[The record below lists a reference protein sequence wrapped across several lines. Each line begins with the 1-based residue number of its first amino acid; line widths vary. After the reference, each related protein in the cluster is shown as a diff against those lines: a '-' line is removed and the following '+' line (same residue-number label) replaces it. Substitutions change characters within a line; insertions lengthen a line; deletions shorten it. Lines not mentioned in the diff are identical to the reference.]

1 MKKILDV
8 MNKDVISIQKE
19 TTVEEIVR
27 IMKEKKIGKIPVVEE
42 GKVLGV
48 ITREDLLIKEEL
60 PPVQPVIAFWEVLI
74 TLPSNREFEKKLEK
88 LTAYKAEQIM
98 NRDFYSCSS
107 EENLEKI
114 VTEMLECKHDYT
126 LVIDGGILT
135 GIVTKSDLIS
145 KCF

>member
-1 MKKILDV
+1 ME
-8 MNKDVISIQKE
+8 KE

-42 GKVLGV
+42 GQVLGV
-48 ITREDLLIKEEL
+48 VRREDLLVKEEI

-107 EENLEKI
+107 EDNLEKI
-114 VTEMLECKHDYT
+114 VTEILEYKHDYT
-126 LVIDGGILT
+126 LVIDNGILV

-145 KCF
+145 GCF

>member
-8 MNKDVISIQKE
+8 MNKDVISIQRD

-48 ITREDLLIKEEL
+48 ITREDLLVKEEVA
-60 PPVQPVIAFWEVLI
+60 PVQPVIAFWEVLI

-107 EENLEKI
+107 EESLEKI

-126 LVIDGGILT
+126 LVIDNGNLV